1 MKKAIK
7 ITISS
12 LVGVVI
18 LVLVWIAF
26 CGFQWSWGPFCKLHD
41 IKTGSY
47 PGNAEEYAIKN
58 VTPLEN
64 SPLKGKEVFFLGSS
78 VTYGA
83 ASKSVSFADYI
94 GKRNSCHIVKDAV
107 SGTTL
112 VDKGINSYISRL
124 NKATLE
130 KADLFVCQLS
140 TNDATQ
146 KKPLGEISTSTDI
159 HEFDTK
165 TVAGAIEYIIA
176 YAKEKWDCPV
186 TFYTNPKYDSEI
198 YGNRVTLLLQIADK
212 WKIHVIDFWNDA
224 DFNNITEEERK
235 LYMADSIHP
244 TQAGY
249 LKWWTPGREKDL
261 YQIVNEDS
269 K

>member
-12 LVGVVI
+12 VVGVVI

-26 CGFQWSWGPFCKLHD
+26 CGFQWGWGPFCKLHD

-47 PGNAEEYAIKN
+47 PGNAEEYAMKN

-83 ASKSVSFADYI
+83 ASKSLSFADYI
-94 GKRNSCHIVKDAV
+94 EARNECHSIKEAV

-112 VDKGINSYISRL
+112 VDKSSSSYVSRL
-124 NKATLE
+124 KKTKTE
-130 KADLFVCQLS
+130 KVDLFVCQLS

-146 KKPLGEISTSTDI
+146 KKPLGEMSASKNMDD
-159 HEFDTK
+159 FDTK
-165 TVAGAIEYIIA
+165 TVAGAIEYIIE
-176 YAKEKWDCPV
+176 YAKKRWDCPV
-186 TFYTNPKYDSEI
+186 SFYTNPKYDSEL
-198 YGNRVTLLLQIADK
+198 YGDRVTLLLQIAKK
-212 WKIHVIDFWNDA
+212 WDIQVIDFWNDA
-224 DFNNITEEERK
+224 EFNNISEEERQ
-235 LYMADSIHP
+235 LYRADSIHP

-249 LKWWTPGREKDL
+249 LKWWTPRREKDL
-261 YQIVNEDS
+261 YQIVQQRG
-269 K
+269 